1 MAPRPTVVRASTR
14 TIQIQ
19 LLGDLRI
26 LVDAVDV
33 TGRIKYRK
41 GIGLLALLAV
51 ECNILHARERLADIF
66 WPSLSS
72 SAALTNLRQVL
83 SNLSSVLA
91 FAGSDSNPVLRVNS
105 HSVGLFPGPHVDI
118 DVAQVQA
125 EIAALPNQHRL
136 AQAADAGPAVEP
148 SVARIS
154 VRELLT
160 GFDLPDCAAYSAWL
174 NDQRLQYADR
184 VITIHE
190 DRAARAA
197 ATGNLSFAIDC
208 ARRIEQVDPLLERNQ
223 VRLMQ
228 LLAASGQGE
237 RALKQYE
244 QFVQRLRSELDVE
257 PEPATI
263 LLRDQIASQRHVGR
277 PAADQPSPR
286 NGDRAA
292 VREPVAVVCAAY
304 GANGDVDGD
313 SDAASRLQGL
323 RSTLAHALQRHGGS
337 VMAQAGLSIS
347 AWFTASEEYG
357 CGCHAALL
365 AAHAAMACA
374 ASDQRLHIGI
384 YTDMALVAEGFAAA
398 GKLSEIAELAARL
411 SLIAEDRDIVV
422 SASTLRREVLAAES
436 LGEWR
441 FRGLRKPVTVFRLA
455 PSATA

>member
-1 MAPRPTVVRASTR
+1 METAVHANA
-14 TIQIQ
+14 IQIQ
-19 LLGDLRI
+19 LLGDVRV
-26 LVDAVDV
+26 LVESTDV
-33 TGRIKYRK
+33 TARIKYRK
-41 GIGLLALLAV
+41 GIGLLALLSV
-51 ECNILHARERLADIF
+51 ECNVFHPRERLADIF
-66 WPSLSS
+66 WPTLSS
-72 SAALTNLRQVL
+72 SAARTNLRQVL
-83 SNLSSVLA
+83 SNLSSILA
-91 FAGSDSNPVLRVNS
+91 LAGADGSRALRVNS
-105 HSVGLFPGPHVDI
+105 HSVGLFPGPRMDI
-118 DVAQVQA
+118 DVAWVQA
-125 EIAALPNQHRL
+125 KIASLHKRHHPAH
-136 AQAADAGPAVEP
+136 AADTGPAAEP
-148 SVARIS
+148 PVPRIS

-160 GFDLPDCAAYSAWL
+160 GFDLPDCVAYSAWL

-184 VITIHE
+184 VITIYE
-190 DRAARAA
+190 DRAVRAA

-223 VRLMQ
+223 VRLIR
-228 LLAASGQGE
+228 LLASSGQRQ

-277 PAADQPSPR
+277 PASDQASPHNVGR
-286 NGDRAA
+286 VA

-304 GANGDVDGD
+304 DANSDVDGD
-313 SDAASRLQGL
+313 SDAATRLQGL
-323 RSTLAHALQRHGGS
+323 RGTLACALQRHGGN

-365 AAHAAMACA
+365 AAHAAMACV

-384 YTDMALVAEGFAAA
+384 YTDMALVAEGFEAAD
-398 GKLSEIAELAARL
+398 KLSEIAELATRL

-422 SASTLRREVLAAES
+422 SATTLRREVLEAES

-441 FRGLRKPVTVFRLA
+441 FRGLRKPVMVFRLA